1 MREILFRGKSVDDNE
16 WVYGS
21 FCRDAVEQRLG
32 IGTGADG
39 FIRFYDTE
47 TKKMKMVEAQRE
59 TVGQYT
65 ELNDNNKA
73 KIFEGDIVRC
83 YHRFLDDEFIAV
95 VEFGNPNSAYNW
107 GFQLRLITKTNFRT
121 DILLWVEME
130 ETGAFIEIIG
140 NIHDNPELMEV
151 IGEEK

>member
-1 MREILFRGKSVDDNE
+1 MREILFRGKNVDNNE

-21 FCRDAVEQRLG
+21 LCIDAVEQLRG
-32 IGTGADG
+32 VDAGANA

-47 TKKMKMVEAQRE
+47 TKKMKMVEVQRE

-83 YHRFLDDEFIAV
+83 YYRSLDDKYIAV
-95 VEFGNPNSAYNW
+95 VEFGNPNSVYNW
-107 GFQLRLITKTNFRT
+107 GFQLRPITKTDFNT
-121 DILLWVEME
+121 DILLWVETE

-140 NIHDNPELMEV
+140 NIHDK
-151 IGEEK
+151 EEQ

>member
-21 FCRDAVEQRLG
+21 LCIDAVEQLHG
-32 IGTGADG
+32 VDAGANA

-47 TKKMKMVEAQRE
+47 TKKMKMVEVQRE

-83 YHRFLDDEFIAV
+83 YYRSLDDKYIAV
-95 VEFGNPNSAYNW
+95 VEFGNPNSVYNW
-107 GFQLRLITKTNFRT
+107 GFQLRPITKTDFNT
-121 DILLWVEME
+121 DILLWVETE

-140 NIHDNPELMEV
+140 NIHDK
-151 IGEEK
+151 EEK